1 MKLMNKVKL
10 GIVLGTI
17 AGVVDVMPMLAQKLT
32 WDANL
37 SAFSLWVISGYL
49 IANTKIVKLGVL
61 RGIIVSFLVL
71 TPSAFL
77 IGWQQPIALIPIFG
91 MTLVLGSLL
100 GFLIDKFGSN
110 S

>member
-1 MKLMNKVKL
+1 MNKTKL
-10 GIVLGTI
+10 GIALGVI
-17 AGVVDVMPMLAQKLT
+17 AGVVDVIPMLAQKLT

-49 IANTKIVKLGVL
+49 IANTKIVKQGVL
-61 RGIIVSFLVL
+61 RGIIVPFLIL
-71 TPSAFL
+71 IPSAFL

-100 GFLIDKFGSN
+100 GFLIDKFGSA